1 MRGLT
6 RRKKR
11 SSREGFT
18 LVELI
23 CVIVIMGIL
32 VAVAVPSYQG
42 MQDKSAQQVAI
53 SNARSNYTL
62 GKAQQDMV
70 DAGVMKESETKEYN
84 YNKESDSAY
93 WEGEVNGKNYKAVYS
108 GSSGEGRIESG
119 NERNNM
125 VQ

>member
-108 GSSGEGRIESG
+108 GSSGEGEIVSG
-119 NERNNM
+119 N
-125 VQ
+125 